1 MRKPVKINERNK
13 EVVTFFY
20 MVFGHRIHLGMKQDE
35 ARKEAYDAVALRYG
49 ISKGTLINIISAI
62 RNSRKVNDSAFRQNI
77 LALIHDLESAN
88 TELDSLRDRNDK
100 LISLLEDCLE
110 HDGR

>member
-1 MRKPVKINERNK
+1 MRKPVKINDRNK

-62 RNSRKVNDSAFRQNI
+62 RNSRKVNDTAFRQNV
-77 LALIHDLESAN
+77 LSLIRDLDAAN
-88 TELDSLRDRNDK
+88 SELDSLRERNDR
-100 LISLLEDCLE
+100 LVSLLKDCLE

>member
-35 ARKEAYDAVALRYG
+35 ARKEAYDAVSLRYG
-49 ISKGTLINIISAI
+49 ISRGTLINIISAV
-62 RNSRKVNDSAFRQNI
+62 RNSRKVNESAFRQNI
-77 LALIHDLESAN
+77 LSLMSDLEAVN
-88 TELDSLRDRNDK
+88 AEMAAITDRNNA
-100 LISLLEDCLE
+100 LMSLLKECLE
-110 HDGR
+110 DDAR